1 MFTDITT
8 ERNAFR
14 SVSESEKRIRLAL
27 DKTGDNAWEYNFK
40 TGEIWYSSAN
50 NHFLGYTIPELEDR
64 TNGDK
69 WWQCT
74 HPEDKIRLSKN
85 DEEYRAGTRESHS
98 LEYRIYHKDGTL
110 RWVLDR
116 GVVIEKDEQGRPVR
130 IVGTHTDISK
140 EKELQLELLKQK
152 EKKRKDI
159 VEAVL
164 QAQEM
169 EREQIANELHEG
181 IAQVLSSVKLMLETP
196 AADATAKEEKLQI
209 AKDTIGEMIQDLK
222 QISQNINS
230 STLKLLGL
238 EQTID
243 DFITGI
249 SSDSDIIIKTDF
261 SNFKTVIPIDYPVQ
275 LTLLRILQEVIRNII
290 RHSEATEAT
299 VELHSSK
306 SFVQMFVRD
315 NGKGFPQ
322 KDGYYGLGIKNII
335 NRAEQYNGNVEI
347 VSAPGKGC
355 LLQIILPVSIQ

>member
-1 MFTDITT
+1 M
-8 ERNAFR
+8 EH
-14 SVSESEKRIRLAL
+14 
-27 DKTGDNAWEYNFK
+27 NFK
-40 TGEIWYSSAN
+40 TGKTWFSAAN
-50 NHFLGYTIPELEDR
+50 NHFLGYTAQELNEE
-64 TNGDK
+64 TNEDK
-69 WWQCT
+69 WWQNT
-74 HPEDKIRLSKN
+74 HPDDKKLLIEN
-85 DEEYRAGTRESHS
+85 DEEYRAGKRDSHS
-98 LEYRIYHKDGTL
+98 IEYRIYHKDGSMK
-110 RWVLDR
+110 WVLDR
-116 GVVIEKDEQGRPVR
+116 GVVIEKDEQGKPIR

-140 EKELQLELLKQK
+140 EKELQLEFLKQK

-164 QAQEM
+164 QAQEL

-196 AADATAKEEKLQI
+196 AADATAKEEKLQM
-209 AKDTIGEMIQDLK
+209 AKDTIGEMIEELK

-243 DFITGI
+243 DFIAGVTAH
-249 SSDSDIIIKTDF
+249 SEMSIKTDF
-261 SNFKTVIPIDYPVQ
+261 SHFKSTVRIDYSIQ

-306 SFVQMFVRD
+306 SFVQMFIRD

-355 LLQIILPVSIQ
+355 LLQIILPVTIQ